1 MTGAREICD
10 GVNIRMVG
18 GRLSLVVRVA
28 KIGELKSEGRSSIY
42 EVRCSIYEMVVGRS
56 SLASPERRGGTE
68 KCNDPF
74 LRI

>member
-42 EVRCSIYEMVVGRS
+42 EMVVGRS